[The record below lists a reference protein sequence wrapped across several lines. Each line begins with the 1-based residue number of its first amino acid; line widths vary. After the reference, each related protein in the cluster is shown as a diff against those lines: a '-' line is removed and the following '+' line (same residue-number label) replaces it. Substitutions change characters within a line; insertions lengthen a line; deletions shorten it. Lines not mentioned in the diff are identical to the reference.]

1 MSGSG
6 SGTSR
11 SHFKATIMEKLFQ
24 LIKKSEH
31 SKKYLW
37 LLNRIMNHTVRFNK
51 PHGFQVIKIAPDFVQ
66 TFAPYHKK
74 NFNHV
79 RGIHACAIATVG
91 ELAAGLMLMY
101 HFSPKNYRII
111 MSNIHVDYHYQA
123 KKDIIATA
131 ALSAIEKE
139 NILQILTQHNKT
151 THTINSEIKDDD
163 HTLIATMTSTW
174 QIKNWNEVRTHL

>member
-1 MSGSG
+1 
-6 SGTSR
+6 
-11 SHFKATIMEKLFQ
+11 MEKLFQ

-91 ELAAGLMLMY
+91 ELAAGLLLMN
-101 HFSPKNYRII
+101 HFSPKEYRVI
-111 MSNIHVDYHYQA
+111 MSNIHIDYHYQA
-123 KKDIIATA
+123 KKNITATA
-131 ALSAIEKE
+131 TIAASEKE
-139 NILQILTQHNKT
+139 NVMQRLKDLQKT
-151 THTINSEIKDDD
+151 TQMIVTEIKDDD
-163 HTLIATMTSTW
+163 HQAIATVQSTW
-174 QIKNWNEVRTHL
+174 QIKAWKDVQTRL